1 MDSNNKYSYGPRYTL
16 LLYLFL
22 FSAVVVLITGYTVF
36 SHQLSKVKID
46 KHRELSSITS
56 LKVSQLEQW
65 RTERLSEVNFFTA
78 TYPFSSYIKSIME
91 GDTSV
96 SGVYRKSLKAIM
108 SNGRYSNIFIADR
121 NGFPCFSVYSKGLY
135 MDSVSKG
142 YLARVFNSKQILS
155 RDFFYCETHG
165 KVHSQ
170 IIAPVMDTKGNVYA
184 AVVFL
189 NDPTQH
195 IFPLIE
201 SWPVWSRSAEVVVA
215 RRERERVKLLNN
227 LRFEDNTSMGVSL
240 SLTDSSLIE
249 TSAVLGK
256 RGFADMVDYSGQRV
270 LGDIS
275 EVPGTDWVV
284 IVKVSVNE
292 LLSDFYKRSALVAI
306 VIVLTLLLIA
316 FTLSRFSL
324 SRQRKFYKEL
334 AKNRNQ
340 LENSEERLRMLLDS
354 TAEGIFGVD
363 SKGICTFCNN
373 AALKMLG
380 YSMEEQV
387 LGLSFHDLIHHT
399 DIDGNGHPWYR
410 CQINKTLTKK
420 IEVHVTDDIF
430 YRRDGSYFPAEYWSY
445 PVHKEH
451 TVKGAVITFMDITQ
465 KKYDQNVQQM
475 LYEIARQSMTYI
487 KIEELLQLVKLELGR
502 VMDSSNLYVALI
514 SQTTGRLE
522 PVQISGNEMVWPEN
536 QEQLEMARLILE
548 KGRSMVLNEKE
559 MDDFAMQNGLE
570 TKNSA
575 KACLCVPIK
584 DSDKS
589 RGILILKSY
598 KSPDAYDLQKS
609 RLAEMVA
616 RELSLILQKEAT
628 MNEMKTAKERAE
640 ESDRLK
646 SAFLSNISHEI
657 RTPMNGIL
665 GFMELLSEPGL
676 DEGQREEYLALMEK
690 SGKRLLDTIN
700 AIVEVSKIEAGQLQ
714 VNLNIVDCNEIMDFH
729 YNFFERQIVG
739 KGLEFIKGKSIPKE
753 NSIIYSDQFK
763 LEAILTN
770 LINNAMKFTNE
781 GFIEFGNYME
791 EDQLC
796 FYVKDTGIGIP
807 KDKMDSVFNRFV
819 QADSHF
825 SRPYEGSGL
834 GLSIVKGY
842 VESINGKIF
851 LESEEGKGTLF
862 TFKIP
867 YIPGKIAEDTD

>member
-1 MDSNNKYSYGPRYTL
+1 
-16 LLYLFL
+16 
-22 FSAVVVLITGYTVF
+22 
-36 SHQLSKVKID
+36 
-46 KHRELSSITS
+46 
-56 LKVSQLEQW
+56 
-65 RTERLSEVNFFTA
+65 
-78 TYPFSSYIKSIME
+78 
-91 GDTSV
+91 
-96 SGVYRKSLKAIM
+96 
-108 SNGRYSNIFIADR
+108 
-121 NGFPCFSVYSKGLY
+121 
-135 MDSVSKG
+135 
-142 YLARVFNSKQILS
+142 
-155 RDFFYCETHG
+155 
-165 KVHSQ
+165 
-170 IIAPVMDTKGNVYA
+170 
-184 AVVFL
+184 
-189 NDPTQH
+189 
-195 IFPLIE
+195 
-201 SWPVWSRSAEVVVA
+201 
-215 RRERERVKLLNN
+215 
-227 LRFEDNTSMGVSL
+227 
-240 SLTDSSLIE
+240 
-249 TSAVLGK
+249 
-256 RGFADMVDYSGQRV
+256 
-270 LGDIS
+270 
-275 EVPGTDWVV
+275 
-284 IVKVSVNE
+284 
-292 LLSDFYKRSALVAI
+292 
-306 VIVLTLLLIA
+306 
-316 FTLSRFSL
+316 
-324 SRQRKFYKEL
+324 
-334 AKNRNQ
+334 
-340 LENSEERLRMLLDS
+340 
-354 TAEGIFGVD
+354 
-363 SKGICTFCNN
+363 
-373 AALKMLG
+373 
-380 YSMEEQV
+380 
-387 LGLSFHDLIHHT
+387 
-399 DIDGNGHPWYR
+399 
-410 CQINKTLTKK
+410 
-420 IEVHVTDDIF
+420 
-430 YRRDGSYFPAEYWSY
+430 
-445 PVHKEH
+445 
-451 TVKGAVITFMDITQ
+451 
-465 KKYDQNVQQM
+465 YDQNVQQM